1 MDLKFF
7 WRQNQMLHKTKKKR
21 KNPSCHLHSCPDYAK
36 IVNSGASKE
45 KFKERCDG
53 CEYFW
58 KDEEVK

>member
-1 MDLKFF
+1 
-7 WRQNQMLHKTKKKR
+7 MLHKTKKKR